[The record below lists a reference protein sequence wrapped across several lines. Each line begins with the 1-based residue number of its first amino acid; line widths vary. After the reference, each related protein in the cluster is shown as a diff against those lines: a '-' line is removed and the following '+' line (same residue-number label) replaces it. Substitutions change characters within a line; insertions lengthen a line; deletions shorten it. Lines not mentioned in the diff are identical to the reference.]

1 MKIAVGTD
9 HAGFPLKDGLVD
21 AMREAGHEIVD
32 CGADRVIPGDDYP
45 DYAER
50 VANAITEGRAER
62 GVLICGSGVGAS
74 VAANKFLGIRAALC
88 HDTFSA
94 HQGVEDDSMNVLCLG
109 ARVVGPAL
117 AEELV
122 RTFLRARF
130 SDAER
135 HARRLAKVN
144 GFDTARSRA

>member
-1 MKIAVGTD
+1 MRIAVGAD
-9 HAGFPLKDGLVD
+9 HAGFPLKEQMMD
-21 AMREAGHEIVD
+21 AIRGAGHEVVD
-32 CGADRVIPGDDYP
+32 CGAEQLIPGDDYP

-50 VANAITEGRAER
+50 VATAIRDKRADR

-74 VAANKFLGIRAALC
+74 VAANKFDGIRAALC

-94 HQGVEDDSMNVLCLG
+94 HQGVEDDSMNILCLG
-109 ARVVGPAL
+109 ARVVGSAL

-122 RTFLRARF
+122 VTFLRARF

-135 HARRLAKVN
+135 HARRLAKVI
-144 GFDTARSRA
+144 GFERRS

>member
-1 MKIAVGTD
+1 MKIAVGAD
-9 HAGFPLKDGLVD
+9 HAGFPLKEK
-21 AMREAGHEIVD
+21 MIETIREAGHQVID

-50 VANAITEGRAER
+50 VATAIRDGQADR

-74 VAANKFLGIRAALC
+74 VAANKFVGIRAALC

-94 HQGVEDDSMNVLCLG
+94 HQGVEDDSMNILCLG
-109 ARVVGPAL
+109 ARVVGPSL

-122 RTFLRARF
+122 TAFLRARF
-130 SDAER
+130 SNA
-135 HARRLAKVN
+135 
-144 GFDTARSRA
+144 

>member
-1 MKIAVGTD
+1 MKVAVAAD
-9 HAGFPLKDGLVD
+9 HAGFALKER
-21 AMREAGHEIVD
+21 MMEAIRAARHEVVD
-32 CGADRVIPGDDYP
+32 CGPEQMIPGDDYP

-50 VANAITEGRAER
+50 VARAILDGRADR
-62 GVLICGSGVGAS
+62 AVLICGSGVGAS
-74 VAANKFLGIRAALC
+74 VAANKFVGIRAALC

-122 RTFLRARF
+122 HAFLHARF
-130 SDAER
+130 SGAER
-135 HARRLAKVN
+135 HARRLAKIAS
-144 GFDTARSRA
+144 FERPRSG